1 MRKKRLLWQIYPSF
15 LLITVLS
22 LLALLWHASKD
33 LRDFYEKETYLN
45 LEARAWL
52 IQKQLSGREI
62 LSNEQAVDS
71 LCKELGKK
79 SSTRITVILPSGRVI
94 GDSDD
99 TPATME
105 NHGDRPE
112 IIDALAG
119 RTGTSKRPS
128 PTLQRDMLYVGL
140 ALRENGDIVGVVRAA
155 VPVTAIDNAL
165 EAIRIRIAF
174 VGLAVAVLAGAVSW
188 VISRRVSRPLEE
200 MRRGAER
207 FARGDLSGRL
217 SVSGVDEIGALAK
230 AMNQMAAQLDER
242 IRTVLRQRNEQ
253 EAVLS
258 SMVEGVLAVDKE
270 ERLIMLNQAASSLL
284 GVNPHD
290 TLGRS
295 IQEVVR
301 NHDLQELVT
310 KALSG
315 PGPLEGEITLLQDG
329 ERFLH
334 AHAAV
339 LRDGQGR
346 DIGAVIVLNDITR
359 LRKLENIRRDFVANV
374 SHELRTPITS
384 VRGAVET
391 LLDGAIN
398 NPQDARRF
406 LSIIAKHVDRLNSI
420 VEDVLSLSRIE
431 LEAERAR
438 IALQAGKL
446 KDTLEAAVQA
456 CETKAA
462 GKNVSIELTCPE
474 DLVARINPPLLEEAV
489 VNLLDNAIKYSDPG
503 KPVHVA
509 ASQSDS
515 EITISVRDH
524 GCGIANEHLP
534 RLFER
539 FYRVDKGR
547 SPSERGGSGL
557 GLAIVKHIAQAHG
570 GRVSVESTPGKGSVF
585 SIHLPKA

>member
-15 LLITVLS
+15 LVITVLS
-22 LLALLWHASKD
+22 LLGLLWHASKA
-33 LRDFYEKETYLN
+33 LRDFYEKDTATN
-45 LEARAWL
+45 LEARARL

-62 LSNEQAVDS
+62 LSNEQAMDS

-79 SSTRITVILPSGRVI
+79 SSTRITVILPSGKVI

-99 TPATME
+99 NPDTME

-112 IIDALAG
+112 IFDALAG
-119 RTGTSKRPS
+119 RIGTSKRPS

-140 ALRENGDIVGVVRAA
+140 PLRENGEIVGVVRAA
-155 VPVTAIDNAL
+155 VPVTAIDHAIG
-165 EAIRIRIAF
+165 AIRIRIAF
-174 VGLAVAVLAGAVSW
+174 VGLAVAIVAAGVSW
-188 VISRRVSRPLEE
+188 VISRRISRPLEE

-217 SVSGVDEIGALAK
+217 SVSGAEETTALAE

-258 SMVEGVLAVDKE
+258 SMVEGVLAIDRE
-270 ERLIMLNQAASSLL
+270 ERLIMLNRAASSLL
-284 GVNPHD
+284 GVNPQEA
-290 TLGRS
+290 LGRS

-301 NHDLQELVT
+301 NKDLQQLVIA
-310 KALSG
+310 ALSG
-315 PGPLEGEITLLQDG
+315 SAVPETEITLRHDG

-334 AHAAV
+334 AHATA
-339 LRDGQGR
+339 LRDAEGR
-346 DIGAVIVLNDITR
+346 EIGAVVVLNDITR
-359 LRKLENIRRDFVANV
+359 LRKLENVRRDFVANI
-374 SHELRTPITS
+374 SHELKTPITS
-384 VRGAVET
+384 IKGAVET

-398 NPQDARRF
+398 NPQDAQRF
-406 LSIIAKHVDRLNSI
+406 LGIILKHADRLNSI
-420 VEDVLSLSRIE
+420 VEDLLSLSRIE

-438 IALQAGKL
+438 IALEAGKL

-456 CETKAA
+456 CETKAGA
-462 GKNVSIELTCPE
+462 RNVSIELTCAE
-474 DLVARINPPLLEEAV
+474 DLVAKMNPPLLEEAV
-489 VNLLDNAIKYSDPG
+489 VNLLDNAIKYSEPG
-503 KPVHVA
+503 KPVQVA

-515 EITISVRDH
+515 EITIAVRDQ

-547 SPSERGGSGL
+547 SPSERGGTGL

-570 GRVSVESTPGKGSVF
+570 GRVSVESAPGKGSVF
-585 SIHLPKA
+585 SIHIPKA